1 MTGEIPQKYEMILP
15 ERIEELATNYDKSK
29 QDQKI
34 PLIIVN
40 KCITSQQSEMI
51 EEINQTIL
59 LILGV

>member
-1 MTGEIPQKYEMILP
+1 MTGEIPQKYEMILT
-15 ERIEELATNYDKSK
+15 EKIEDLATNYDKSK

-34 PLIIVN
+34 PLIFVN